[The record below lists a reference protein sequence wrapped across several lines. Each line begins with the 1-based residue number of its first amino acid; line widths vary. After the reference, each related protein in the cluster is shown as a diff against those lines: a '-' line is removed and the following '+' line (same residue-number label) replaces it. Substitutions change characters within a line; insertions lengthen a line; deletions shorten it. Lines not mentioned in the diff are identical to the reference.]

1 MNWLVLIASGCM
13 ESVWAI
19 ALGKSEGFTHAGPT
33 IVFVVALV
41 LSMLGLSFAVKT
53 LPTGTAYAVWV
64 GIGAALTVIYGMATG
79 SEPASLARILLI
91 AALSAASSAS
101 SSSAGKRLKPLHLQF
116 STFTSQLSIFII

>member
-1 MNWLVLIASGCM
+1 MSWLVLIASGVM

-19 ALGKSEGFTHAGPT
+19 ALGKSEGFTHVGPT
-33 IVFVVALV
+33 IVFLV

-64 GIGAALTVIYGMATG
+64 GIGAALTVIYGMVTG

-91 AALSAASSAS
+91 AGLVGCVIGLKLVDGAAD
-101 SSSAGKRLKPLHLQF
+101 
-116 STFTSQLSIFII
+116 

>member
-91 AALSAASSAS
+91 AALSAASRPQARQRGRGLNLYTS
-101 SSSAGKRLKPLHLQF
+101 SFQPLH
-116 STFTSQLSIFII
+116 SQLSTFII

>member
-33 IVFVVALV
+33 IV
-41 LSMLGLSFAVKT
+41 LGLSFAVKT

-91 AALSAASSAS
+91 AGLV
-101 SSSAGKRLKPLHLQF
+101 GCIIGLKLV
-116 STFTSQLSIFII
+116 SGEEA

>member
-1 MNWLVLIASGCM
+1 MNWLVLIASGVM

-33 IVFVVALV
+33 VVFVVALV

-64 GIGAALTVIYGMATG
+64 GIGAALTVIYGMVTG
-79 SEPASLARILLI
+79 SHLAYRRARRLHHRAKARKRRGGVRPPRGRPCLL
-91 AALSAASSAS
+91 AMSRG
-101 SSSAGKRLKPLHLQF
+101 AGLAF
-116 STFTSQLSIFII
+116 SR